1 MSVQSVC
8 NSSADNVRILQRL
21 TADGDRFT
29 ATEFR
34 VLTRTEGYVSEQ
46 DVLGTLAKAIQ
57 KILARLFHVLFL
69 GLLCQ
74 PIYAFQ
80 NGQVLLYPLTHVAV
94 TSSVARVAFYF

>member
-1 MSVQSVC
+1 M
-8 NSSADNVRILQRL
+8 
-21 TADGDRFT
+21 F
-29 ATEFR
+29 EFR

-46 DVLGTLAKAIQ
+46 DVLGTLAETMQ
-57 KILARLFHVLFL
+57 KILARLFHVLSL

-80 NGQVLLYPLTHVAV
+80 NGQVLLHPLTHVAV